1 LLFDQIHFLLN
12 LIVALFLLR
21 YAQMALVRKDS
32 TFGSALSYLL
42 H

>member
-1 LLFDQIHFLLN
+1 MLN

-21 YAQMALVRKDS
+21 YAQMTLVRRDS
-32 TFGSALSYLL
+32 TFGSALSYLI